1 MDTEIKRCCQL
12 VDLVIGGADDYE
24 SVLLRGKSIT
34 ERNEFNALVSEFQKE
49 SRPMRI
55 HQVCVSGPTV
65 LVMFQWVLAFCDR
78 YPDVVA
84 SWTEFVAY
92 CKKNQV
98 NVSFGMDRSLIF
110 LMTVFEHMHFQ
121 VVAHRQNQ
129 AA

>member
-1 MDTEIKRCCQL
+1 MNDQIKRCCQL

-34 ERNEFNALVSEFQKE
+34 ERNEFNMLVAEFKKE
-49 SRPMRI
+49 GQPMRI
-55 HQVCVSGPTV
+55 HQVCVSSPTV
-65 LVMFQWVLAFCDR
+65 LVLFQWTLAFCDR

-84 SWTEFVAY
+84 SWLAFVAY
-92 CKKNQV
+92 SKKNSV

-110 LMTVFEHMHFQ
+110 LMQVFEHMHHR
-121 VVAHRQNQ
+121 VLEHRQKQ